1 MLQTIKSKLPV
12 GGLKIDPRI
21 ALFGLAAV
29 AALLAVSVVFYLWR
43 DSGSFRPLYG
53 AGEAYPAA
61 EVMQVLDGDA
71 ISYRL
76 HPQSGQVLVRE
87 DQLGRARMLLAAK
100 GVQVK
105 VPAGYELFDKD
116 EPLGTS
122 QFVQDV
128 RLKRSLEGE
137 LARTVMALKG
147 VQGARVH
154 LALQESSSF
163 VVGKREP
170 GKASVMLQLAPGYK
184 LAPEQVSAIVNL
196 VAGSVPQLDAANV
209 QVVDQY
215 GALLSRGIDTLGGP
229 LQNWQ
234 VVDDYQSKAVA
245 NAESVL
251 APIVGGGNYRI
262 SVSADIDFSQKEE
275 TFQAYGENPRLRNEV
290 LRDESVLDQLALGV
304 PGSLANRPPP
314 AANAQ
319 GNQGANAANAANQQ
333 QGQAGAQGNNANQA
347 ATSLRKESNRQLDYD
362 QSVTHVKYAP
372 FSLRQQSIAVV
383 LNAAAAPE
391 GGWTP
396 EARTEMEAMIK
407 TAVGFNQA
415 RGDLLTLSVFP
426 FTADSMGEFG
436 ADGLAWWENPKVHD
450 LAKLVVFALI
460 SVLLL
465 LMVVRPAVRSLSQ
478 RSLATPVAATDD
490 DALALQGERSGER
503 LLARVGDDAPG
514 ARMLSELSPLSEIRL
529 PAPGSGL
536 EMQIEHLQMLAKND
550 PERVSEVIKQWIGRN
565 ERDLKPA

>member
-1 MLQTIKSKLPV
+1 MLQTIRSKLPEH
-12 GGLKIDPRI
+12 GLKLDPRMTLI
-21 ALFGLAAV
+21 GLALI
-29 AALLAVSVVFYLWR
+29 AALLAVGVVFYLWR
-43 DSGSFRPLYG
+43 DQGSFRPLYG
-53 AGEAYPAA
+53 SGEAYPAA

-71 ISYRL
+71 IIYRL

-147 VQGARVH
+147 VEGARVH

-196 VAGSVPQLDAANV
+196 VAGSVPQLDAGNV

-229 LQNWQ
+229 VQNWQ

-245 NAESVL
+245 NAEAVL
-251 APIVGGGNYRI
+251 APVLGGGNYRI

-275 TFQAYGENPRLRNEV
+275 TFQSYGETPRLRNEV

-304 PGSLANRPPP
+304 PGSLANRPPQP
-314 AANAQ
+314 APEPPADQA
-319 GNQGANAANAANQQ
+319 
-333 QGQAGAQGNNANQA
+333 QAGAQTENGNQA

-362 QSVTHVKYAP
+362 QSVTHVKHAP

-383 LNAAAAPE
+383 LNAAVAPE

-396 EARTEMEAMIK
+396 EAREELAAMVK
-407 TAVGFNQA
+407 SAVGFNQA

-426 FTADSMGEFG
+426 FTDAGIGG
-436 ADGLAWWENPKVHD
+436 AGDELLPWWENAKVHD
-450 LAKLVVFALI
+450 LAKLGVFALI
-460 SVLLL
+460 SLLLL

-478 RSLATPVAATDD
+478 RSQPGAPVAVEGDEQLLHA
-490 DALALQGERSGER
+490 ERAAER
-503 LLARVGDDAPG
+503 LLARVGDDAPSATVLG
-514 ARMLSELSPLSEIRL
+514 ELNPLSEIRL

-536 EMQIEHLQMLAKND
+536 ELQIEHLQMLAKND

-565 ERDLKPA
+565 ERDLNPA